1 MIEIIEKNGARPG
14 EEEKMKTLSLLAW
27 LPAAA
32 GNPLS
37 LFLSQRTFVSTDNES
52 PRSCRARENDEKNW
66 PVVGRRD
73 DNESR
78 LRGERESGRGGGAI
92 KSSGYP
98 SRAPFHALFPP

>member
-27 LPAAA
+27 FPAAA

-78 LRGERESGRGGGAI
+78 LREERERVGGG
-92 KSSGYP
+92 GG
-98 SRAPFHALFPP
+98 H